1 MRKRWT
7 AKTEVTEELL
17 NFRQKRKWQIALRRY
32 VLEKQLSSYYAPF
45 FGVDIKTFRNWI
57 KLQFDNDL
65 NWDNFSSS
73 WQFDHIVP
81 VAYFD
86 FANEEDMRL
95 CWNFINIR
103 IEKLELNKNRG
114 NRIDVLA
121 AKTYFEELYEE
132 TGYPISRKM
141 VEKIEKIEVSQIKSN
156 KSLSDF
162 IIRNTHFL
170 EILSDFTSEEY
181 DKLNKGMS
189 FEQVVA
195 EKEFLKKLSS

>member
-1 MRKRWT
+1 M
-7 AKTEVTEELL
+7 
-17 NFRQKRKWQIALRRY
+17 
-32 VLEKQLSSYYAPF
+32 
-45 FGVDIKTFRNWI
+45 
-57 KLQFDNDL
+57 
-65 NWDNFSSS
+65 
-73 WQFDHIVP
+73 
-81 VAYFD
+81 
-86 FANEEDMRL
+86 
-95 CWNFINIR
+95 
-103 IEKLELNKNRG
+103 
-114 NRIDVLA
+114 LA
-121 AKTYFEELYEE
+121 AKTYFEEVYEE
-132 TGYPISRKM
+132 TGYPVSRKM